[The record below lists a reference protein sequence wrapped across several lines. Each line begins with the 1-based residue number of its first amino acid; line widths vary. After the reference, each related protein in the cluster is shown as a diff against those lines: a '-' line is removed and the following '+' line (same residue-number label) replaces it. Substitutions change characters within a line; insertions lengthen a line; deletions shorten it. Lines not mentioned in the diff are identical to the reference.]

1 MKKADVQQ
9 VTDEKIGKEL
19 DKINAKEE
27 PKKVV
32 QLVNSYSS
40 IINYGNR
47 SDTGTQEERTKV
59 H

>member
-1 MKKADVQQ
+1 MKKADDKQ
-9 VTDEKIGKEL
+9 VTDENIQKEL

-40 IINYGNR
+40 IINYGNK
-47 SDTGTQEERTKV
+47 SDTGTNKERTKV
-59 H
+59 R